1 MKPPTIVSKVLNI
14 SCDGRLNDNTV
25 TFGAITY
32 EINVSF
38 PEISVE
44 PVYITQSWRV
54 GIVIVPMDILPP
66 TLPPAATVLTFPNT
80 TSSDAVWKL
89 ADRIANPNGAVTNN
103 LVSWRVTVLLKDNAA
118 IVDGG
123 ILQMTTKVGAGS
135 AANVISTSTRESGA
149 TFAIAGNPDAG
160 EKGKLT
166 LTISETEGSRA
177 VLYGL
182 ATELVHTTPDP
193 QHLQCCMDLQ
203 ERCMPHV
210 ARCDLD
216 FDG

>member
-1 MKPPTIVSKVLNI
+1 M
-14 SCDGRLNDNTV
+14 
-25 TFGAITY
+25 
-32 EINVSF
+32 
-38 PEISVE
+38 
-44 PVYITQSWRV
+44 
-54 GIVIVPMDILPP
+54 
-66 TLPPAATVLTFPNT
+66 LTFPNT

-89 ADRIANPNGAVTNN
+89 ADRIANPNCAVTNN

-123 ILQMTTKVGAGS
+123 ILQMTTKIVVEPNLVS
-135 AANVISTSTRESGA
+135 ASLGA

-160 EKGKLT
+160 EKCKLT